1 MDIEIHN
8 KPYINEKSLKILKKR
23 NKSNDST
30 INIHSKLYE
39 DAKLIKINK
48 ENMNKKY
55 QKLEEDELNIVKKNI
70 KENIEKSNKI

>member
-1 MDIEIHN
+1 MDKEIHK
-8 KPYINEKSLKILKKR
+8 KPYINEKSLKILKRR

-48 ENMNKKY
+48 ENMTKKY
-55 QKLEEDELNIVKKNI
+55 KKLEKDELNNVKKNI

>member
-1 MDIEIHN
+1 MDKEIHK
-8 KPYINEKSLKILKKR
+8 KPYINEKSLKILKRR

-48 ENMNKKY
+48 ENMKKEY
-55 QKLEEDELNIVKKNI
+55 KKLQKDELNIVKKNI